1 LVAAAVGGRG
11 LEAGGEGVEAPHIP
25 GAGPARRV
33 ERCQELVRGPLGAG
47 AVGVGGV
54 DDDVVPASDPTSAS
68 AWSMAPQGTASITY
82 AGARD
87 HLGGER
93 GADAIAHV
101 GGAGGELTGG
111 RDKEITTS

>member
-1 LVAAAVGGRG
+1 MRVSKPRTYRAPGRRAESNAARG
-11 LEAGGEGVEAPHIP
+11 
-25 GAGPARRV
+25 
-33 ERCQELVRGPLGAG
+33 LVRGRLGAG

>member
-1 LVAAAVGGRG
+1 MSKPRTYRAPGRRAESNAARIWSGARWG
-11 LEAGGEGVEAPHIP
+11 P
-25 GAGPARRV
+25 G
-33 ERCQELVRGPLGAG
+33 
-47 AVGVGGV
+47 VGVGGV

>member
-1 LVAAAVGGRG
+1 
-11 LEAGGEGVEAPHIP
+11 
-25 GAGPARRV
+25 
-33 ERCQELVRGPLGAG
+33 
-47 AVGVGGV
+47 
-54 DDDVVPASDPTSAS
+54 
-68 AWSMAPQGTASITY
+68 MAPQGTASITY